1 MKRAYW
7 KHGRIRGWLI
17 DATGSLKCEYDPDYK
32 ARYRITGRKGKHY
45 RQAQLM
51 ANGAV
56 RWFYIHRLM
65 GFSWLTPPD
74 SPLKFIVDH
83 KSGDSLCN
91 RIENLRW
98 VTITGNNLNKKC
110 HGLKEVGGVFYPR
123 VAGYTH
129 MKYGTRDLE
138 LAQTIRKLVVECY
151 VRYNSRFP
159 NCGNEWP
166 HKYIYKY

>member
-1 MKRAYW
+1 MKCLRW

-17 DATGSLKCEYDPDYK
+17 DAKGDLHCEYDPDYLPI
-32 ARYRITGRKGKHY
+32 YRISGRKGKHY

-51 ANGAV
+51 ANGAA

-65 GFSWLTPPD
+65 GFTWLRPPD
-74 SPLKFIVDH
+74 NPLKFIVDH
-83 KSGDSLCN
+83 KNSDSLCN

-110 HGLKEVGGVFYPR
+110 RGLKDVDGMFYPR

-129 MKYGTRDLE
+129 WKYGTDDLE
-138 LAQTIRKLVVECY
+138 LATTIRQLLVECY
-151 VRYNSRFP
+151 VRYNCRYPTCGSEFP
-159 NCGNEWP
+159 HYYI
-166 HKYIYKY
+166 HKY